1 MTTKINPPSL
11 EKTKTYEGFKQEVLA
26 KEQAGNCGVALSLP
40 VDDEHQIKDKIFDQ
54 IPLDALKT
62 DFGLNILIA
71 FLDKHLAED
80 DLADSVENFDDF
92 DDFRREDG
100 KSIHEYI
107 AMFDA
112 KYRNIEKKKKMTLPS
127 EILAFRLL
135 KKANITKEERLLVL
149 TDMNYEQKSTLYEEA
164 KSSLKKVQ
172 RR

>member
-1 MTTKINPPSL
+1 M

-80 DLADSVENFDDF
+80 DLADSVENFDDLMIL
-92 DDFRREDG
+92 EG
-100 KSIHEYI
+100 KM
-107 AMFDA
+107 ANQFM
-112 KYRNIEKKKKMTLPS
+112 NILQCLMP
-127 EILAFRLL
+127 
-135 KKANITKEERLLVL
+135 NIGI
-149 TDMNYEQKSTLYEEA
+149 
-164 KSSLKKVQ
+164 
-172 RR
+172 